1 MSMDL
6 SLFRLVRNDK
16 PQAIQDQI
24 REQVRD
30 LIVAGM
36 FEDGM
41 RFPST
46 HVLAKLWKTHP
57 SLVHSALVPLTKEGW
72 LKRVNR
78 VGTFVSRPEP
88 RIERVG
94 VYYPNES
101 FLNAEHAFSCKL
113 LFELARLLRA
123 EGVGIST
130 WMDPRPREEQRRSW
144 PVLVEAVRERKIH
157 ALVVTATNW
166 EYIRWLRHLAVPTAI
181 MTSGNVP
188 DQVAYDFGQ
197 FGALVLDALV
207 RQGCKSVGLIALKG
221 PGFTNPDGSKHMDT
235 IFYQDF
241 VDRATDLG
249 LRIRNEWMRYSMQE
263 IYPMSYHEQFG
274 YEQFLALWS
283 QPDRPE
289 GLVVWPDTVA
299 KGVILAVKKLG
310 VDVPG
315 SLKLVLHRNRGIPV
329 FCPVPASF
337 VESDAAEG
345 AAALWKQV
353 QRQFRGEAPKPII
366 IPFHPAP
373 MEGRPATLPSHL
385 LQLAGGSR
393 HRA

>member
-1 MSMDL
+1 MSIDL
-6 SLFRLVRNDK
+6 SLFQRVRNDK

-30 LIVAGM
+30 LIAAGAL
-36 FEDGM
+36 EEGT

-46 HVLAKLWKTHP
+46 QVLAQLWKTHP
-57 SLVHSALVPLTKEGW
+57 SLVHSALIPLTKEGW
-72 LKRVNR
+72 IKRVNR

-88 RIERVG
+88 QIEKVG
-94 VYYPNES
+94 IYYPNES
-101 FLNAEHAFSCKL
+101 FLNADHAFSCKVHS
-113 LFELARLLRA
+113 ELAKVLHA

-157 ALVVTATNW
+157 ALIVTATDW
-166 EYIRWLRHLAVPTAI
+166 EHIHWLRHLAVPTAI

-188 DQVAYDFGQ
+188 DQVAYDFCQ
-197 FGALVLDALV
+197 FGVLVLDALV
-207 RQGCKSVGLIALKG
+207 RQGCKSVGLIALRG

-235 IFYQDF
+235 VFYQNF
-241 VDRATDLG
+241 VDGASDLG
-249 LRIRNEWMRYSMQE
+249 LQVRNEWMRYSME
-263 IYPMSYHEQFG
+263 ETHPMSYHEEFG

-299 KGVILAVKKLG
+299 KGVILAIKKFG
-310 VDVPG
+310 VDVP
-315 SLKLVLHRNRGIPV
+315 SELKLVLHRNRSIPV

-353 QRQFRGEAPKPII
+353 QRQFRGEAPEPII
-366 IPFHPAP
+366 IPFHPVA
-373 MEGRPATLPSHL
+373 MES
-385 LQLAGGSR
+385 
-393 HRA
+393 